1 MQSRLEPAPSR
12 LSKRE
17 DSSGLRRGVGARPII
32 RAKAPMRVSFAG
44 GGTDLP
50 HWYTRH
56 GGAVFSSTINRHAYV
71 TLYPRAD
78 EAVRIRSLDMGYLV
92 QYDVSEGPIY
102 DGVLDLAKAAIH
114 RLGAQRGMDIDV
126 RSDAPAGSGLGGSSA
141 LTAAVIAAVAEYT
154 SQDLDPYELAEL
166 NFEIERHDLRI
177 AGGKQDQYATTFG
190 GFNLIEF
197 HADRVLVNPLQIDRD
212 LLNDLET
219 HLLLCYTG
227 RVRADLGLV
236 NKQVQ
241 MCQEGRPESH
251 QGLSRLYKLAFEMKE
266 ALLRGRLGAFGRM
279 LHEAYVG
286 KKQMNPEVASG
297 TIADRLYEEALAHGA
312 SGGKLLGAGG
322 GGYLLLYCE
331 TDKQHEVRRALQH
344 LGGVFTEF
352 AFDGLGLQSWR
363 SQSR

>member
-1 MQSRLEPAPSR
+1 MQATLQPTANRLNGTEA
-12 LSKRE
+12 L
-17 DSSGLRRGVGARPII
+17 SGLRRGVGARPII
-32 RAKAPMRVSFAG
+32 RAKSPLRISFGG

-50 HWYTRH
+50 HWYTQH
-56 GGAVFSSTINRHAYV
+56 GGAVFSSTINRYAYV
-71 TLYPRAD
+71 TLYPRD
-78 EAVRIRSLDMGYLV
+78 DKAVRIRSLDMGYHV

-114 RLGAQRGMDIDV
+114 RLGADRGMDLDV

-141 LTAAVIAAVAEYT
+141 LTAAVIGAVAAYT
-154 SQDLDPYELAEL
+154 GQSLDAYDLAEL

-197 HADRVLVNPLQIDRD
+197 YSDRVLVNPLVIDRD

-236 NKQVQ
+236 NKQVK
-241 MCQEGRPESH
+241 MCQEGRLESH
-251 QGLSRLYKLAFEMKE
+251 QGLQRLYDLAFEMKE
-266 ALLRGRLGAFGRM
+266 SLLRGRLGEFGAL
-279 LHEAYVG
+279 LHEAYIN
-286 KKQMNPEVASG
+286 KKRMNPDVAAG
-297 TIADRLYEEALAHGA
+297 TIADRLYQEALDHGA
-312 SGGKLLGAGG
+312 TGGKLLGAGG

-331 TDKQHEVRRALQH
+331 TDKQHEVRKALQD
-344 LGGVFTEF
+344 LGGQFTEF